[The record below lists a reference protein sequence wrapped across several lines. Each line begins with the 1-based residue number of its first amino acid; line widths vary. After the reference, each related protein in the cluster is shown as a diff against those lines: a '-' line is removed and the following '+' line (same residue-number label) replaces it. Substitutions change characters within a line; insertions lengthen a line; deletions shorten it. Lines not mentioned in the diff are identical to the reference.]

1 MLLTAAC
8 HTPPPAPV
16 QFAPRPVVE
25 LERFA
30 VTRGSERVGCLV
42 HREIQDPA
50 GPVRYWLVEN
60 AAGQWLGYIDTVGR
74 VYRYEPFAERECFVG
89 MYPMEQGLRLLY
101 GGDQALRVTAEA
113 GAPREASAP
122 RSR

>member
-25 LERFA
+25 LERFS
-30 VTRGSERVGCLV
+30 VTRGSERVGRLV

-50 GPVRYWLVEN
+50 GPVRYWQVEN
-60 AAGQWLGYIDTVGR
+60 AAGQWLGYIDAVGR
-74 VYRYEPFAERECFVG
+74 VYRYEAFAEHESFVG

-113 GAPREASAP
+113 GAAREASAP
-122 RSR
+122 R